1 LFIFRLESELICLFF
16 SHVKHFRNGGSMKP
30 ILTALVLAL
39 SLPLAAAPAVALGD
53 LGSVTPSITFPEPAP
68 KPVTQ
73 GTITPGR

>member
-1 LFIFRLESELICLFF
+1 
-16 SHVKHFRNGGSMKP
+16 MKP